1 MARKKKKGISNSK
14 ALERVYL
21 ILTLAAVAGVAV
33 FLGYI
38 VGLYAIQAATG
49 ALNREMAQESR
60 VVEETARRRQFEP
73 PGFHPVSG
81 EGQPQGSRARSAA

>member
-1 MARKKKKGISNSK
+1 MARKKKKGKANSK

-60 VVEETARRRQFEP
+60 VVEETAQGPGYTGCRWEP
-73 PGFHPVSG
+73 FLLRPMPT
-81 EGQPQGSRARSAA
+81 A